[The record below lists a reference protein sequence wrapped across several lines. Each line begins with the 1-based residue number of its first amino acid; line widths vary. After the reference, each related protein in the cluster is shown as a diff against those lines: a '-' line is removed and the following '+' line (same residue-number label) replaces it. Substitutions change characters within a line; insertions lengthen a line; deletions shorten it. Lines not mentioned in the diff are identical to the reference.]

1 MNIQI
6 IKGRLTSDV
15 EVKNTTNGTVVS
27 NFGVAVN
34 RRFNKEQADFFDV
47 EAWRQTGEFVSKYF
61 SKGQE
66 ILIRGS
72 MQQDRYEDKEGN
84 KRVRWKLV
92 ADEVHFCGSKA
103 DNRGETANDEAD
115 FEEIDEA
122 EDGTLP
128 F

>member
-15 EVKNTTNGTVVS
+15 EVKNTTNGTVVA

-34 RRFNKEQADFFDV
+34 RRFNKDQADFFDV

-103 DNRGETANDEAD
+103 NNRGETANDEAD

-122 EDGTLP
+122 EEGNLP